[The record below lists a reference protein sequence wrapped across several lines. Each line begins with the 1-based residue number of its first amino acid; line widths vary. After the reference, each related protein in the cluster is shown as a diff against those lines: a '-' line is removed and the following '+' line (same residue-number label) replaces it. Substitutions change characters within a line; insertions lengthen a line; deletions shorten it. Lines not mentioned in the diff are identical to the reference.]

1 MPSNMTQGSQS
12 ADLTKAEREQ
22 MTKKLQQAMESGD
35 EAQAAQAMAEF
46 GEAIQQAV
54 ISEAQAAAVG
64 AVADSNILAA
74 RGVRQLTSTET
85 KYWEKVIAA
94 LRSDDYR
101 QALSSIEIAMPE
113 TTIDSVFDDLVQ
125 QHPIL
130 DAIGFINTNGKVK
143 MIVNKGGIQLAVW
156 GPLTGAFKT
165 ELEGSIDEIDT
176 GMYKLQAFIPVSKAM
191 LDLGPA
197 WLDKYVRTILSE
209 ALAFGMEKAIIC
221 GTGKDE
227 PVGINRVVGKN
238 AVITAG
244 VYSEKEAIK
253 VPDFS
258 PATYGELCSKLAT
271 NSESGLARTVSDLI
285 MVVNPVDYLK
295 IIMPATTIMSPDG
308 RYINN
313 VLPVPT
319 KIVQSQECPQGKAY
333 LGIGKRYFFA
343 LGTSKGGKIE
353 YDDSVQFMQDNRV
366 YAIRLYGNGMPL
378 DNNAFITLDISKLAA
393 LHYSVTTLAETA
405 ETDTSASGGTDD
417 SKGGT

>member
-1 MPSNMTQGSQS
+1 M
-12 ADLTKAEREQ
+12 
-22 MTKKLQQAMESGD
+22 
-35 EAQAAQAMAEF
+35 
-46 GEAIQQAV
+46 
-54 ISEAQAAAVG
+54 
-64 AVADSNILAA
+64 
-74 RGVRQLTSTET
+74 
-85 KYWEKVIAA
+85 IAA

-227 PVGINRVVGKN
+227 PVGINRVVGK
-238 AVITAG
+238 
-244 VYSEKEAIK
+244 
-253 VPDFS
+253 
-258 PATYGELCSKLAT
+258 
-271 NSESGLARTVSDLI
+271 
-285 MVVNPVDYLK
+285 
-295 IIMPATTIMSPDG
+295 MPLS
-308 RYINN
+308 
-313 VLPVPT
+313 L
-319 KIVQSQECPQGKAY
+319 QECIP
-333 LGIGKRYFFA
+333 KRKLSRCLTSPLRPTESFA
-343 LGTSKGGKIE
+343 QSWQQT
-353 YDDSVQFMQDNRV
+353 VNRV
-366 YAIRLYGNGMPL
+366 WIEL
-378 DNNAFITLDISKLAA
+378 
-393 LHYSVTTLAETA
+393 SVTL
-405 ETDTSASGGTDD
+405 SWWSIPWII
-417 SKGGT
+417 SR